1 MFFLWEQILKNK
13 QITRFQNIIHHFLSD
28 GFFYINILFIFVS
41 NYVIMERIYLD
52 DVRTPTGDNWIVVR
66 NYDEFVSKV
75 NEIGLKNIDI
85 ISLDHD
91 LGDTAMNEYFNNVSP
106 NYTLDYNNI
115 DEKTGYDAAKFLVA
129 LFHNTNEARFNMSR
143 REKKADK
150 FVFPIVY
157 VHSAN
162 PIGSANIMGYLN
174 NFYMNEGQAQTCVR
188 VQIPHV

>member
-28 GFFYINILFIFVS
+28 GFFYFNILFIFVS